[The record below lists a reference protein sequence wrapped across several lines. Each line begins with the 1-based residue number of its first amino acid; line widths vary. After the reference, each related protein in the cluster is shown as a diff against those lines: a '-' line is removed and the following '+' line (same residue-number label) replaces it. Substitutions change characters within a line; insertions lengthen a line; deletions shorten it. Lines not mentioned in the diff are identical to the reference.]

1 VRFAATLLIP
11 FAVCL
16 ASCGGGNDSEDVQ
29 ALLDQAFAHPVHS
42 ADMKLDATLQVKGS
56 SSLEKPIR
64 IQASGPFEGQKGTLP
79 SIDLTLRVGNGG
91 GQTIETGFLST
102 GKRAFVKFQDVYYE
116 QPAAEVRKANESLSQ
131 GKGKGQSLKSLGLQ
145 PRNWLGKATDRG
157 EETVAGVD
165 TQHISGT
172 LDVKAILTDLNQF
185 VRRSRGA
192 INGATGQAPP
202 RPLRKSDIDAIAS
215 VVKDPTFDVYVGKD
229 DDTIRRIAGH
239 IQVTVPP
246 RDQAQVG
253 GIKGGSLEFSVEF
266 RKVNEPQKIVA
277 PAKARPLSDL
287 TRSLGGADALKGLGG
302 GSSGGSAGPE
312 GNSTPPTATTGPD
325 TQAFK
330 DYSNCL
336 EKAKANDAEALQR
349 CAQLLQP

>member
-1 VRFAATLLIP
+1 VRFAAALLIS
-11 FAVCL
+11 FAACL
-16 ASCGGGNDSEDVQ
+16 ASCGGGNDAEDVQ
-29 ALLDQAFAHPVHS
+29 AVLDQAFAHPIHS
-42 ADMKLDATLQVKGS
+42 ADMKLDATLKVNGA
-56 SSLEKPIR
+56 SSLQKPIR
-64 IQASGPFEGQKGTLP
+64 IQASGPFEGHKGSLP
-79 SIDLTLRVGNGG
+79 SVDLTLKIGSGG
-91 GQTIETGFLST
+91 GQTVETGFLST

-116 QPAAEVRKANESLSQ
+116 QPAAEVRKANQSLSQ
-131 GKGKGQSLKSLGLQ
+131 GKGKGRSLKSLGLD
-145 PRNWLGKATDRG
+145 PRSWLGKARDRG
-157 EETVAGVD
+157 TETVAGVE
-165 TQHISGT
+165 TTHISGT

-215 VVKDPTFDVYVGKD
+215 VVKDPSFDVYVGKD
-229 DDTIRRIAGH
+229 DDTIRRLAGH
-239 IQVTVPP
+239 IQVTVPQ

-253 GIKGGSLEFSVEF
+253 GIKSGSLEFSVEF

-287 TRSLGGADALKGLGG
+287 TRSLGGAGALKGLGG